1 MSAAA
6 LPRLGP
12 TITRIGDFELESGDI
27 LPDVSI
33 AHRSWGRLSPTA
45 TNAVVVCHA
54 LTGSPDVDLW
64 WPNLLAENHF
74 WQ

>member
-12 TITRIGDFELESGDI
+12 TITRIGDFELESGDV

-45 TNAVVVCHA
+45 SKDPSVEPLSTTSRST
-54 LTGSPDVDLW
+54 LP
-64 WPNLLAENHF
+64 
-74 WQ
+74 